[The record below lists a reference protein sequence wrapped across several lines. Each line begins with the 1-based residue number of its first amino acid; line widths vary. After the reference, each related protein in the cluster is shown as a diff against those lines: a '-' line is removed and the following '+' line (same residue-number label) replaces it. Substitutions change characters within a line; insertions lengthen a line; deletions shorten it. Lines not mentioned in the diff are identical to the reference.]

1 MEFPIILHY
10 VCKRSLKRKINER
23 INCCQSD
30 SLDWH
35 IYLWSLSTIKEVPLK
50 FRIYGGILMETA
62 RSKITSPGT
71 FEVILRTF
79 SIIWVPTDDTI
90 INFVGLYNTISF
102 QKKLWSKL
110 CLEYI
115 RIGTS
120 LHWEKVQYFQ
130 NLQRLQ
136 ELNKGWNK
144 TILSISENSRP

>member
-10 VCKRSLKRKINER
+10 VCKRSLKRKINQR
-23 INCCQSD
+23 INFCQSD
-30 SLDWH
+30 SLDWYT
-35 IYLWSLSTIKEVPLK
+35 YLWSLSTIKEVPLK

-102 QKKLWSKL
+102 QKKLWSTLAYTEKKYNIFRIYNAYRNL
-110 CLEYI
+110 TKAETRQYCL
-115 RIGTS
+115 
-120 LHWEKVQYFQ
+120 
-130 NLQRLQ
+130 
-136 ELNKGWNK
+136 
-144 TILSISENSRP
+144 